1 MSGTTPHIPRPDR
14 GRSRVIPIEWQDFTW
29 SPRVRATSRSARGR
43 ENPPSR
49 LAMPDVA
56 CVCPRFVRFK
66 SMKTSSCFSPGRHRG
81 FTLVEL
87 LVVIG
92 VIAILA
98 AMLLPAL
105 GRAKERVRI
114 SATKAEIAKLQTS
127 IKNYFADYNKFPT
140 STEVQNAAVAAQS
153 DYTYGD
159 GSGMFPDSRQNA
171 EVMAILMNLD
181 APPNA
186 GRVKNPQGTIYLS
199 AQRTSDATAEGVGP
213 DNVFRDPWGQ
223 PFIITMDLNYDEK
236 CWDAVYQK
244 SIVSQSGSVGLN
256 GLINPEGQ
264 VDRWAVN
271 DTVMVWS
278 KGPDGRAANNVRAND
293 GVNRDN
299 ILSWKP

>member
-1 MSGTTPHIPRPDR
+1 
-14 GRSRVIPIEWQDFTW
+14 
-29 SPRVRATSRSARGR
+29 
-43 ENPPSR
+43 
-49 LAMPDVA
+49 
-56 CVCPRFVRFK
+56 
-66 SMKTSSCFSPGRHRG
+66 MKTSSCFSPGRHRG

-159 GSGMFPDSRQNA
+159 GSGMFPDSRQNG